1 MGCARSNIAAIES
14 VIDEALVAFAGEAIG
29 AMEILTHDTVE
40 YAKTRKQFGT
50 AIGKFQALQFRMVD
64 MWIAH
69 QQSRPALY
77 LAALGQSEG
86 GSVAQRA
93 ASALKVKTTKASRF
107 VGEQAVQIHGGIGTT
122 DELRVGHYFK
132 RLLCIEALLGS
143 MDYHLDRYARLM
155 HS

>member
-1 MGCARSNIAAIES
+1 
-14 VIDEALVAFAGEAIG
+14 
-29 AMEILTHDTVE
+29 
-40 YAKTRKQFGT
+40 
-50 AIGKFQALQFRMVD
+50 
-64 MWIAH
+64 
-69 QQSRPALY
+69 
-77 LAALGQSEG
+77 
-86 GSVAQRA
+86 
-93 ASALKVKTTKASRF
+93 